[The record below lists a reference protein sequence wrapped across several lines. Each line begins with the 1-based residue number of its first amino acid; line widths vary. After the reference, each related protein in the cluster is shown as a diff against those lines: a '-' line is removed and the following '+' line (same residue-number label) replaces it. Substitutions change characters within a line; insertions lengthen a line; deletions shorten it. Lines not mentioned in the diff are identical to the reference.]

1 MDSQLLNRICSQVY
15 QSHPEVKGARPKVQP
30 YGESGHLL
38 IFETKAKTD
47 DGHSITHTLRVVVS
61 ADGKI
66 KKTTTSR

>member
-1 MDSQLLNRICSQVY
+1 MDIQLLNQICSKIY

-30 YGESGHLL
+30 YGDGGHLL
-38 IFETKAKTD
+38 IFEAKAKTE
-47 DGHSITHTLRVVVS
+47 DGKTLTHTLRVVVS